1 MGKRVSLSDVV
12 VDGQT
17 DTGDT
22 PKPEDNPSLS
32 AASRAP
38 LSKFARDPRNH
49 RGKKADP
56 ELADLATRMQRFG
69 QLQPVL
75 VVSAALY
82 RERFPNVE
90 IPAEAEYV
98 IIAGNRRHSAAELAG
113 IGELYF
119 LLNDDLLDVE
129 DYREAALDEN
139 LRRLDLTCIE
149 IARTIG
155 EWVEES
161 TEETQQALG
170 ERLNRSQSWVS
181 QHLSLLKLPD
191 IVQDY
196 LDVRRVKI
204 TPARAIAAWPV
215 ERLEEFAAVL
225 REAAT
230 RGEEAPSPAI
240 TAVIKP
246 QEPKEKTT
254 RKALNRFRAHHGA
267 EKFATLV
274 CAELE
279 PADAAAIAVQAV
291 ERLDEAGL
299 TKLRAL
305 LAAPRS
311 AGD

>member
-12 VDGQT
+12 VDGAT
-17 DTGDT
+17 DTGDP

-32 AASRAP
+32 AASHAP
-38 LSKFARDPRNH
+38 LSKFVRDPRNH
-49 RGKKADP
+49 RSKKADP
-56 ELADLATRMQRFG
+56 DLADLAARMQRFG

-82 RERFPNVE
+82 RDRFPNVE

-113 IGELYF
+113 IEELYF
-119 LLNDDLLDVE
+119 LLNDDLLNVE

-155 EWVEES
+155 EWVEEN

-181 QHLSLLKLPD
+181 QHLALLRLPD

-204 TPARAIAAWPV
+204 TPARAIAFWPA
-215 ERLEEFAAVL
+215 ERLEEFATAL
-225 REAAT
+225 REAAAK
-230 RGEEAPSPAI
+230 GEDAPSPAI
-240 TAVIKP
+240 TAVINP
-246 QEPKEKTT
+246 PEPKEKAT
-254 RKALNRFRAHHGA
+254 RKALDRFRTHHGP

-279 PADAAAIAVQAV
+279 PADAAALAVQAV
-291 ERLDEAGL
+291 SRLDDAGL
-299 TKLRAL
+299 EKLRGL
-305 LAAPRS
+305 LAAPRPAS
-311 AGD
+311 D